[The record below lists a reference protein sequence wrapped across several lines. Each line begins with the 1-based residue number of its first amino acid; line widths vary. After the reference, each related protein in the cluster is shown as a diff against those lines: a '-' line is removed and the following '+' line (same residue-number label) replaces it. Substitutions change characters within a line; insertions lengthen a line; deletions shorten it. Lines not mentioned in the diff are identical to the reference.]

1 MSFLRKL
8 LSKDPQD
15 LFSKGRK
22 AFDNGDYIK
31 ASQLFEKAHKKFTD
45 SEMKVISIDN
55 AAIAAEYANRYE
67 TSQELYFRTICT
79 KLHTGQKTSKIL
91 PDIDKTIHIGR
102 LCKKPTVSHNKL
114 LLIKFLI
121 FLSEKRF
128 DQLSSLY
135 RKRSETSTDQY
146 SQVLEKIWN
155 LIHLPNT
162 FEEKENMPLTGL
174 PEEFSVVIE
183 AAEHVMRRCSL
194 CEINMEV
201 ENQSENP
208 KKGTEFNLRVTITA
222 HAAISISKSIL
233 KTGTRGRLISDTT
246 PIIPL
251 NLSSGENYTIIF
263 SVVPNLPGKWSLGPL
278 SLNYSIPLEQGEYP
292 SSSNTINVEVDDAA
306 PAVQISIESETI
318 VEDMEYLLTITVEN
332 IGKTALQSI
341 KITVDLPDGV
351 EMREGTADKYIST
364 LVEGELFQYNIRVNF
379 ALDQSHFQGH
389 IIKGNIYIEEDQK
402 LSKCSIKLGGV

>member
-8 LSKDPQD
+8 LSRDPQD

-22 AFDNGDYIK
+22 AFDNGNYIK

-55 AAIAAEYANRYE
+55 AAIAAEYAKRYE
-67 TSQELYFRTICT
+67 ASQELYFRTICT
-79 KLHTGQKTSKIL
+79 KLYTGQKINKIL
-91 PDIDKTIHIGR
+91 PDIDKTIQIGR

-121 FLSEKRF
+121 FLSQKRF

-135 RKRSETSTDQY
+135 RKRSGTSPDQY
-146 SQVLEKIWN
+146 SEVLENIWK
-155 LIHLPNT
+155 LIHLPST
-162 FEEKENMPLTGL
+162 FEKKEKMPLTGL

-183 AAEHVMRRCSL
+183 AAEHVMLRCSL
-194 CEINMEV
+194 CEIKMEV

-208 KKGTEFNLRVTITA
+208 KKGTEFNIRETITA
-222 HAAISISKSIL
+222 HAAISINKNSL
-233 KTGTRGRLISDTT
+233 KTGTKGRLISDTT
-246 PIIPL
+246 PELPL
-251 NLSSGENYTIIF
+251 NLNSGENYTIIF
-263 SVVPNLPGKWSLGPL
+263 SVIPNLPGKWSIGPL
-278 SLNYSIPLEQGEYP
+278 SLDYSIPLEQGEYP
-292 SSSNTINVEVDDAA
+292 SSSNTINVEVNDAA

-318 VEDMEYLLTITVEN
+318 EEDMEYLLTVSAEN
-332 IGKTALQSI
+332 IGKTALQNV

-351 EMREGTADKYIST
+351 EMREGTADKYLST
-364 LVEGELFQYNIRVNF
+364 LVEGELFQYNIRVSF